1 MNTPQTRLITLSAM
15 KATNTEHT
23 AINGNHSKC
32 RMTFFLRIDVQWLTI
47 AVHKEMIL
55 ETLILCFKQQM
66 LVFTQQQLS
75 VLFTWLRLTTYLLAH
90 KEMPQPAVS
99 EGEEQRQRKRHH
111 NPHDNLQRQSNFY
124 IVTERIVSCVHY
136 ESVGRGREW

>member
-1 MNTPQTRLITLSAM
+1 MADNCCSQRDDIRNVNPLFQTANVGFY
-15 KATNTEHT
+15 AT
-23 AINGNHSKC
+23 AIIS
-32 RMTFFLRIDVQWLTI
+32 F
-47 AVHKEMIL
+47 VHLAK
-55 ETLILCFKQQM
+55 
-66 LVFTQQQLS
+66 VDY
-75 VLFTWLRLTTYLLAH
+75 VLAH

-124 IVTERIVSCVHY
+124 IVTERIVSGVHY

>member
-1 MNTPQTRLITLSAM
+1 MSDDL
-15 KATNTEHT
+15 
-23 AINGNHSKC
+23 
-32 RMTFFLRIDVQWLTI
+32 FLRIAVRLLTI

-124 IVTERIVSCVHY
+124 IVTERIVSGVHY